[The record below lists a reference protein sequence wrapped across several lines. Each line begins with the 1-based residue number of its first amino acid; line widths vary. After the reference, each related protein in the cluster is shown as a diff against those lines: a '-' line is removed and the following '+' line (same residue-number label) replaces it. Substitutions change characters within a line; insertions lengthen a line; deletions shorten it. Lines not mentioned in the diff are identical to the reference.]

1 MPEMDGLDATRAIRA
16 LGRSLA
22 TIPIIALTANAFPDD
37 MKACR
42 DAGMDEFI
50 PKPIRKKVLI
60 EKLSLLLAAH
70 PLVVQAAANEAPR
83 LALPA
88 A

>member
-1 MPEMDGLDATRAIRA
+1 
-16 LGRSLA
+16 
-22 TIPIIALTANAFPDD
+22 
-37 MKACR
+37 
-42 DAGMDEFI
+42 MDEFI

-60 EKLSLLLAAH
+60 EKLSLLLASH
-70 PLVVQAAANEAPR
+70 PLVVQAAVDEAPR